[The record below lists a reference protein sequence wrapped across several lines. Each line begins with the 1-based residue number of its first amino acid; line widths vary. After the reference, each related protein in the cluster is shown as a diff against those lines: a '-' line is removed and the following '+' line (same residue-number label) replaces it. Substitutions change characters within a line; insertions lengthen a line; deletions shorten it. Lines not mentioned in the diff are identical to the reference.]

1 MAQVRDEVTNEWEEL
16 LSRLETSWRER
27 HEETVARYEEF
38 IEKRTNM
45 LTNYANSCSK
55 KRKKAEID
63 EDDAAGAEVHRL
75 AIQLRNK
82 EGEITALGRSNASLN
97 QSVDQLKNN
106 LKVNLF
112 LLLFFLFND
121 LQINI
126 LLFVQNYLKIT

>member
-82 EGEITALGRSNASLN
+82 EGEITALGRSNVSLN

-112 LLLFFLFND
+112 LLFFLFND